1 MSDIFVRNLN
11 FQAHDLG
18 SQTTLLLT
26 FDGNMKGIYE
36 KFFPIAWKVCTF
48 GKEGYHNMSAA
59 YTSQLAFFKAQVDGG
74 TITEAATCVNIK
86 VGEITTLTQDHG
98 DDDGD
103 EVFHFSDPVAGTEG
117 YMLAKNETGFVQD
130 IAIGFKS
137 PGKLMPT
144 PVLYFSDVGDGSC
157 AEAKFTPK
165 LRAYITT
172 DFVQTAILQRA
183 IDTQCIWEQDLS
195 CLDSEDTT
203 WRLVYD
209 NSHGYKLTKI

>member
-1 MSDIFVRNLN
+1 
-11 FQAHDLG
+11 
-18 SQTTLLLT
+18 
-26 FDGNMKGIYE
+26 
-36 KFFPIAWKVCTF
+36 
-48 GKEGYHNMSAA
+48 MSAA
-59 YTSQLAFFKAQVDGG
+59 YTSQLAFFKAQVDEG

-86 VGEITTLTQDHG
+86 DGEITTLTQD
-98 DDDGD
+98 DD

-117 YMLAKNETGFVQD
+117 YMLAKNETWFVQD

-137 PGKLMPT
+137 PGQLMPT
-144 PVLYFSDVGDGSC
+144 PALYFSDVGDGSC
-157 AEAKFTPK
+157 AEAQFIPK

-203 WRLVYD
+203 WTLSYE
-209 NSHGYKLTKI
+209 SGHGYKLTRR

>member
-1 MSDIFVRNLN
+1 MSEVFVRNLS

-18 SQTTLLLT
+18 REATLLLT
-26 FDGNMKGIYE
+26 FDGNMKGMYE
-36 KFFPIAWKVCTF
+36 KFFPIVWKVCTF
-48 GKEGYHNMSAA
+48 GKEGYHSMSAA
-59 YTSQLAFFKAQVDGG
+59 YTSQLAFFKAQVDDG
-74 TITEAATCVNIK
+74 TITEAATCVNIND
-86 VGEITTLTQDHG
+86 GEITTLTQD
-98 DDDGD
+98 DD

-130 IAIGFKS
+130 IAIGFMS

-144 PVLYFSDVGDGSC
+144 PALYFSDVGDGSC
-157 AEAKFTPK
+157 AEATFTPK

-195 CLDSEDTT
+195 CLDSEVTT
-203 WRLVYD
+203 WTLTYD
-209 NSHGYKLTKI
+209 SCHGYKLARG